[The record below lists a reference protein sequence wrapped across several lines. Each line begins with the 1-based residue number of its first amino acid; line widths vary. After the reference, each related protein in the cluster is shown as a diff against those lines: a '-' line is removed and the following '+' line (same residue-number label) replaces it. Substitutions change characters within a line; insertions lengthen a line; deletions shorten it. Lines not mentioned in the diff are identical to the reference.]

1 MGYAKGF
8 VPLYDKPKQT
18 IDNSH
23 CQKCSRSMW
32 SHRNGDDY
40 YTINGKPY
48 CVEYARE
55 LCNRYGIK
63 LKVQNS
69 DMKFRY
75 TSDESNLSSGK

>member
-1 MGYAKGF
+1 MDYAKGF

-23 CQKCSRSMW
+23 CSKCSRSMW

-48 CVEYARE
+48 CVECARE
-55 LCNRYGIK
+55 LCNRYGIELGAK
-63 LKVQNS
+63 IS
-69 DMKFRY
+69 DIKFTY
-75 TSDESNLSSGK
+75 IGDEGNLSSGE